1 MMHDHPIRSPEE
13 DTLGESRFAERLAE
27 KILELETRTGSTT
40 VGIVAPWGYGKT
52 SILNLMEKVLN
63 KRKNNNLLV
72 FDFNPWIYSKRS
84 NLTSEYIQTL
94 ENKLDLK
101 NENETWQ
108 DLAEVLK
115 ELLPLLTPPL
125 WKKCV
130 DFVTKHPK
138 WIWFMVL
145 IIVVYLFVYQQ
156 LFHFVIML
164 EPFKEYLASLPLWF
178 SLFLE
183 ATLAFYPK
191 CKIKMQRLLHITT
204 TNLED
209 CLNHINQSL
218 EGKKVIVFI
227 DDIDRLPAD
236 EVMDILRMVKSI
248 CNFTNCIYVL
258 AYDEDYIVKAIEEA
272 CNNNK
277 GEEYLEKIVSFP
289 YKLPERSH
297 RTLTKFLKDE
307 LKNIVEP
314 HHFQQLVNTVHC
326 IKLFEALVPLYLKTP
341 RKIKRLLNAFNTS
354 YLIAGTN
361 LHWGDLLTIEAIKLY
376 NQEAYKVISQNKYLY
391 LKTIENQ
398 MAYELNKMYP
408 SNTDTS
414 IEDKRASLVPDP
426 QERALV
432 DLLLPQFGGRTPDD
446 AYEERRVSHHLFFDN
461 YFHIE
466 LNNTVLSEKE
476 IQVLINT
483 LDKSTSAF
491 FGQVKVCFGEDKEL
505 FENTF
510 RTLIRR
516 ISSMNDLQK
525 NTLLEWCLNS
535 LDEYTGEQQS
545 TQNYGLFEDLFVNL
559 LNPTGD
565 RYRYFDIDID
575 FEALQKQFY
584 QWLCR
589 LQNIEIL
596 TRFISSIQK
605 KDFYRFL
612 NNLEFSEKEMNHLK
626 QLTVKQFQTLIEDEA
641 YFQSKHP
648 IPMLFLEQAEEWEK
662 STNETPYKEQWFE
675 KAKAHPSVL
684 SQIVYRFQTF
694 VWNSGSEAG
703 VIKMQGTDPNPFH
716 NGIER
721 SKPRPQEF
729 LDWLPNPQEAIE
741 FLPQVIDYCKT
752 HAPEKVPFMEQF
764 FKELSN
770 LSP

>member
-1 MMHDHPIRSPEE
+1 MMHDHPIHSKEE
-13 DTLGESRFAERLAE
+13 DTLGEFRFAERLAE
-27 KILELETRTGSTT
+27 KILGLKTHTGSTT

-52 SILNLMEKVLN
+52 SIFNLMKKVLD

-84 NLTSEYIQTL
+84 NLTSEYINTL
-94 ENKLDLK
+94 ENKISLMK
-101 NENETWQ
+101 GGWKKVGKSITEYRE
-108 DLAEVLK
+108 A
-115 ELLPLLTPPL
+115 LTPVLTMLDKVITPVVQNSGIPAGPVL
-125 WKKCV
+125 WETLKKILSLGLA
-130 DFVTKHPK
+130 TKPD
-138 WIWFMVL
+138 
-145 IIVVYLFVYQQ
+145 Q
-156 LFHFVIML
+156 
-164 EPFKEYLASLPLWF
+164 
-178 SLFLE
+178 
-183 ATLAFYPK
+183 
-191 CKIKMQRLLHITT
+191 
-204 TNLED
+204 NLED

-218 EGKKVIVFI
+218 EGKQVIVFI

-289 YKLPERSH
+289 YTLPERSNE
-297 RTLTKFLKDE
+297 TLTKFLKDG
-307 LKNIVEP
+307 LQDIVETY
-314 HHFQQLVNTVHC
+314 HFQQLVNTEHC
-326 IKLFEALVPLYLKTP
+326 RKLFEALVPLYLQTP

-361 LHWGDLLTIEAIKLY
+361 LHWGDLLTLEAIKLY
-376 NQEAYKVISQNKYLY
+376 SNTIYKVISENKTLY
-391 LKTIENQ
+391 LKTIEDQ
-398 MAYELNKMYP
+398 MAYELKKMND
-408 SNTDTS
+408 SDKDTL
-414 IEDKRASLVPDP
+414 IVNKRAELVPN
-426 QERALV
+426 EKKRGLAE
-432 DLLLPQFGGRTPDD
+432 LLLPLFSKPDDSPLD

-491 FGQVKVCFGEDKEL
+491 FEQVKVCFGEDKEL
-505 FENTF
+505 FKNTF

-516 ISSMNDLQK
+516 ISSMNDTQQ

-545 TQNYGLFEDLFVNL
+545 PQNYGLFEDLFVNL

-575 FEALQKQFY
+575 FKALQKQFY
-584 QWLCR
+584 EWLCR

-626 QLTVKQFQTLIEDEA
+626 QLTVKQFQSLIENDA

-648 IPMLFLEQAEEWEK
+648 IPMDFLKQAKEWEK
-662 STNETPYKEQWFE
+662 STDEAPCTEQWFE
-675 KAKAHPSVL
+675 KAKAYPSAL
-684 SQIVYRFQTF
+684 SKLLTDYNRFENLQSF
-694 VWNSGSEAG
+694 PN
-703 VIKMQGTDPNPFH
+703 IKAQDV
-716 NGIER
+716 
-721 SKPRPQEF
+721 
-729 LDWLPNPQEAIE
+729 IE
-741 FLPQVIDYCKT
+741 FLPDVIDYCKENN
-752 HAPEKVPFMEQF
+752 PKKVHLLEVF